1 MALDVFEMFA
11 NALNDEVL
19 NSMTEVELKEVMDI
33 LDKAGY

>member
-1 MALDVFEMFA
+1 MALNVFEMFA

-19 NSMTEVELKEVMDI
+19 DSMTNEELKEVMDI